1 MTPWIV
7 ALQAPLSMGFS
18 RQEYWSGLPFPPLGY
33 LPHPGVELRSPAL
46 QTDCL
51 QSEPPGK
58 PGLFEASTGI
68 RGVLETMDPAGTV
81 VSKASYTRGRGD

>member
-1 MTPWIV
+1 M
-7 ALQAPLSMGFS
+7 
-18 RQEYWSGLPFPPLGY
+18 
-33 LPHPGVELRSPAL
+33 